1 MPYLTPTDTAR
12 RTGEAE
18 QLGFGV
24 PGYAHPL
31 LAPTEWAELTRPGT
45 PLHWAV
51 LNIDNGPGARPDPHC
66 LEAAGR
72 LRNARE
78 RALHGG
84 APQDSVRAAGGRLLG
99 HLDLA
104 FGSRRYGELIA
115 DAQSFLGWYRVDGF
129 YLARCPAGRADL
141 PAVRRLTGT
150 LATLLD
156 HVDREVRGG
165 QLVLGLGTHPHP
177 GYAEAADQLV
187 TFSGPW
193 TDYRWSQV
201 AEWTADYPPERF
213 AHFVHGVPRSHLDEA
228 MRIARWQGAGTIF
241 FTDRDGRPGP
251 HRGHGSDRGLAQ
263 DGGHARGGGPGSDR
277 GLARDGGPGPDHGF
291 AQDGRLGPDRQH
303 GPRGERGQMDPFAAL
318 PSYWDEIVSRIGP
331 GISE

>member
-1 MPYLTPTDTAR
+1 MPYLTPTSTAR
-12 RTGEAE
+12 RTSGAE

-51 LNIDNGPGARPDPHC
+51 LDIDNGPGDRPDPHC

-78 RALHGG
+78 RAVHGDT
-84 APQDSVRAAGGRLLG
+84 PQDSVRAAGGRVLG

-104 FGSRRYGELIA
+104 FGSRLFGELIA
-115 DAQSFLGWYRVDGF
+115 DAQSFLDWYRVDGF
-129 YLARCPAGRADL
+129 YLGRCPAERADL
-141 PAVRRLTGT
+141 AAVRRLTST

-156 HVDREVRGG
+156 HSGSDHAAESGEEGG
-165 QLVLGLGTHPHP
+165 LLVLGLGTHPYP

-193 TDYRWSQV
+193 ADYRWSQV
-201 AEWTADYPPERF
+201 AEWTAAYPPDRF
-213 AHFVHGVPRSHLDEA
+213 AHFVHGVPRTHLEEA

-241 FTDRDGRPGP
+241 FTDRDGR
-251 HRGHGSDRGLAQ
+251 H
-263 DGGHARGGGPGSDR
+263 
-277 GLARDGGPGPDHGF
+277 
-291 AQDGRLGPDRQH
+291 
-303 GPRGERGQMDPFAAL
+303 GQMDPFAAL
-318 PSYWDEIVSRIGP
+318 PSYWNEIVSRIGR

>member
-1 MPYLTPTDTAR
+1 MPHLSAPADAR
-12 RTGEAE
+12 RTAGGE

-31 LAPTEWAELTRPGT
+31 LAPAEWAELVRPGT

-51 LNIDNGPGARPDPHC
+51 LNIADGPGTRPDPHC

-78 RALHGG
+78 RALHGE
-84 APQDSVRAAGGRLLG
+84 APDDSVRAYGGRLLG

-104 FGSRRYGELIA
+104 YGERPFDELIA
-115 DAQSFLGWYRVDGF
+115 DARAFVDWYRVGGF
-129 YLARCPAGRADL
+129 YLARCPAEQAQL

-150 LATLLD
+150 LHALLAESD
-156 HVDREVRGG
+156 SADDGG
-165 QLVLGLGTHPHP
+165 RLVLGHGVHPYP

-187 TFSGPW
+187 TFQGPW

-201 AEWTADYPPERF
+201 AEWTADHPPERF
-213 AHFVHGVPRSHLDEA
+213 AHFVYGVPRTHLDEA

-241 FTDRDGRPGP
+241 FTDRDGRSG
-251 HRGHGSDRGLAQ
+251 
-263 DGGHARGGGPGSDR
+263 
-277 GLARDGGPGPDHGF
+277 
-291 AQDGRLGPDRQH
+291 DGRS
-303 GPRGERGQMDPFAAL
+303 GQTDPFAAL
-318 PSYWDEIVSRIGP
+318 PRYWDEIVSRIGP

>member
-1 MPYLTPTDTAR
+1 MPYLTPTGTAR
-12 RTGEAE
+12 RTGGAE

-51 LNIDNGPGARPDPHC
+51 LDIDNGPGIRPDPHG

-104 FGSRRYGELIA
+104 FGSRAYGELIA
-115 DAQSFLGWYRVDGF
+115 DAQSFLDWYRVDGF
-129 YLARCPAGRADL
+129 YLARCPAGRVDL
-141 PAVRRLTGT
+141 PAVRRLTAT

-156 HVDREVRGG
+156 HGGRGRRGG
-165 QLVLGLGTHPHP
+165 RLVLAPGTHPHP
-177 GYAEAADQLV
+177 GYAEVADQVV
-187 TFSGPW
+187 TFCGPW

-201 AEWTADYPPERF
+201 AEWTAAHPPERF
-213 AHFVHGVPRSHLDEA
+213 AHFVHGVPRTHLDEA

-241 FTDRDGRPGP
+241 FTDRGGRYG
-251 HRGHGSDRGLAQ
+251 
-263 DGGHARGGGPGSDR
+263 
-277 GLARDGGPGPDHGF
+277 
-291 AQDGRLGPDRQH
+291 QDGRRGQGRQH
-303 GPRGERGQMDPFAAL
+303 GQVHEHGHMGPFASL
-318 PSYWDEIVSRIGP
+318 PGYWDEIVSRIGP